1 MASGSSQTTCE
12 PREYSTGSEPSPPSL
27 SDSKT
32 FRKHGSYRDIVLRD
46 YQEDG
51 IQWMINRERYP
62 NKGGFLCDEMGL
74 GKTIQMLMLV
84 KTLGGSTLVV
94 TPKSVAHQW
103 NTEIKRFELEES
115 VCVTTY
121 QKIPEAGVFFQRII
135 LDEGHEVRNRGT
147 KMHKALKALKFNKC
161 WIVTGTP
168 VFNSISD
175 FVNLASFIDVD
186 KLDIQRD
193 LEYVR
198 DKVVLR
204 RTRATIGNK
213 TKCFIEN
220 IDLNM
225 SPVEESLYFAVY
237 EKCLQK
243 YKNIIFKKF
252 DEDNPNNKGSIEI
265 MELFLRC
272 RQMMIWPKMVLDEE
286 APDTTV
292 KFEKLKEFINEH
304 PDENTIIFS
313 HFHAEMNQLCKMF
326 RETHKVFRLDGSV
339 NEESRISQIE
349 KFQKSKGA
357 IFIIQIKAG
366 GQGINLQSASRV
378 YITSPAWNPATELQ
392 AICRAYRIG
401 QTRDVY
407 VKRLVYTCDQVPSIE
422 ESIQEL
428 QNHKLVITSDVLA
441 DPSLAPVSRRV
452 TATELKKFFQGQ

>member
-1 MASGSSQTTCE
+1 M
-12 PREYSTGSEPSPPSL
+12 
-27 SDSKT
+27 
-32 FRKHGSYRDIVLRD
+32 RD

-51 IQWMINRERYP
+51 IKWMMNRERYP
-62 NKGGFLCDEMGL
+62 NRGGFLCDEMGL

-103 NTEIKRFELEES
+103 ITEIKRFELEES

-121 QKIPEAGVFFQRII
+121 QRIPEPGVFFQRII
-135 LDEGHEVRNRGT
+135 LDEGHEVRNKGT
-147 KMHKALKALKFNKC
+147 KMHKSLKALKFHKC

-175 FVNLASFIDVD
+175 FVNLASFIGVD

-198 DKVVLR
+198 DEVVLR
-204 RTRATIGNK
+204 RTRATIGTK
-213 TKCFIEN
+213 TRCFVEN
-220 IDLNM
+220 IDLKM
-225 SPVEESLYFAVY
+225 SPVEESLYYAVY
-237 EKCLQK
+237 DKCLQK
-243 YKNIIFKKF
+243 FKNIIFKKF
-252 DEDNPNNKGSIEI
+252 DEDDPSKKGSIEI

-272 RQMMIWPKMVLDEE
+272 RQMMIWPKMVLEDE

-292 KFEKLKEFINEH
+292 KFEKLKEFVNEH

-313 HFHAEMNQLCKMF
+313 HFRMEMNQLVKMF

-366 GQGINLQSASRV
+366 GQGINLQAASRV

-441 DPSLAPVSRRV
+441 DPSLAPTGRRV
-452 TATELKKFFQGQ
+452 TATELKKFFSKEV